1 MYGFILSMW
10 VARRIDEEY
19 LTKASALGRITEE
32 EKQIILA
39 TPQIK
44 VQRGIKAELDPI
56 AKAKIV
62 SWITDSGEVTP
73 V

>member
-10 VARRIDEEY
+10 VAGRIDEKY

-44 VQRGIKAELDPI
+44 V
-56 AKAKIV
+56 
-62 SWITDSGEVTP
+62 
-73 V
+73 

>member
-44 VQRGIKAELDPI
+44 VQRGVNYQLA
-56 AKAKIV
+56 
-62 SWITDSGEVTP
+62 
-73 V
+73 

>member
-44 VQRGIKAELDPI
+44 VYRGVKNRIRPNCK
-56 AKAKIV
+56 
-62 SWITDSGEVTP
+62 S
-73 V
+73 